1 MALTF
6 RKVEV
11 NAHSSLISLG
21 SKFLGQ
27 LNGLINVVCHCG
39 LQFFKSIQINL
50 DGQVLLWLEIEINCC
65 NALNVEVVT
74 GSREKV
80 MSEEDK
86 KVGKQVPH
94 RERHTDQKSEGK
106 NQAMVARTGIE
117 MMSSSNGIY

>member
-6 RKVEV
+6 REVEV

-86 KVGKQVPH
+86 KESWETSAPQRKTHRSEKWREEPGDGSKDWNWDDELKQ
-94 RERHTDQKSEGK
+94 
-106 NQAMVARTGIE
+106 
-117 MMSSSNGIY
+117 